1 MKKKNGELE
10 KKKKLQINSVNIS
23 KKNLMNEK
31 FKKNLISMN
40 VNDIKKKSNY
50 LKYND
55 IIYNTQSRTP
65 INNNYNSFNKM
76 LPINNSTI
84 INIKTNNNSNLKYLQ
99 NTNQLNS
106 ESNQSSSRLKLH
118 KLHSNLNLNKIN
130 NYNNYNN
137 LVGIKNN
144 NEKNH
149 IYISNKI
156 KKTKKKY
163 LI

>member
-144 NEKNH
+144 NEKNN
-149 IYISNKI
+149 IYIFNKI